1 MNTSIRK
8 RASEAEVVPV
18 IPVDSLVRCK
28 RLVLMLLI
36 RKHRNIFLFL
46 TDAFSLTSEI
56 KFIQIIDPP
65 YTMLSIVIK
74 ILRGTKRTPLVTCCE
89 LGICIILVLIAS
101 CKSFVFTRLDSL
113 FIYFCISLSYFLHI
127 KESNY

>member
-1 MNTSIRK
+1 MK

-36 RKHRNIFLFL
+36 SKHRNIFLFL

-56 KFIQIIDPP
+56 KFTQIIDPP

-74 ILRGTKRTPLVTCCE
+74 ILRGTKRTCCE

-113 FIYFCISLSYFLHI
+113 FIYFCISLLYFLHI